1 MNAGPEY
8 VEVARAESG
17 RGELVLRQRR
27 DQGAPAVLELRAN
40 GVFVMDSAETASE
53 VALATAALELVEDPR
68 DVLVGGLGLGF
79 TMQAVLT
86 DPRVERCSVVE
97 IEQALVDWMRNGTV
111 PHGQTLLA
119 DIRANVVVADISL
132 ALAEAR
138 EASYDLVLLDVDNG
152 PGYLVHQANA
162 ALYDTPFLGLIRRII
177 RAGGALAI
185 WSAEESRELE
195 TNLRTVF
202 GAVEARSCAVA
213 LQGREETYWL
223 YVARVDPEN
232 TAR

>member
-1 MNAGPEY
+1 VNAGPEY

-223 YVARVDPEN
+223 YVARP
-232 TAR
+232 ASRPSG

>member
-1 MNAGPEY
+1 VNAGPEY

-53 VALATAALELVEDPR
+53 VALATAALELVDDPR

-79 TMQAVLT
+79 TMQAVLS

-223 YVARVDPEN
+223 YVARP
-232 TAR
+232 ASRPSG